1 MYRVG
6 LAQAWTCPGSRA
18 TCVSRPAPRYRHRS
32 LVAVRS
38 QVLIAER
45 TPSLV
50 ASVAQREFWQ
60 THLRETYA
68 QRFEHTDQ
76 PFHEQLERL
85 QEADL
90 RG

>member
-1 MYRVG
+1 
-6 LAQAWTCPGSRA
+6 
-18 TCVSRPAPRYRHRS
+18 
-32 LVAVRS
+32 VAVRS

-76 PFHEQLERL
+76 PFHEQLERCRRPICEGEYL
-85 QEADL
+85 SAIGAVA
-90 RG
+90 RPVRRRCRR